1 MPLHYFLTPHDEH
14 ESGNRKGWRKTRVKP
29 SLITIWS
36 TYTWSRFDYREKAK
50 SKNSVLLSHARV
62 HISNGTL
69 SHTLFFNVGRKTR
82 SVEYDESASKSCLQH
97 RVYNAKTQL
106 IDTNNPL
113 SGGLRKTSAQ
123 YYRATIESL
132 SSPILKA
139 ATTKCEKCIFS
150 SFFLPSLAFR
160 STFALRKRDTGT
172 ASKDIER

>member
-1 MPLHYFLTPHDEH
+1 M
-14 ESGNRKGWRKTRVKP
+14 KP
-29 SLITIWS
+29 SPITIGS
-36 TYTWSRFDYREKAK
+36 TYTWSRFDYRVKAK
-50 SKNSVLLSHARV
+50 SKNSVMLSHARV
-62 HISNGTL
+62 HIQNKTL
-69 SHTLFFNVGRKTR
+69 SHTPFFNVGRKTR
-82 SVEYDESASKSCLQH
+82 SVEYDESASKSCLQY
-97 RVYNAKTQL
+97 RDYNAKTQL
-106 IDTNNPL
+106 IGIYNPL

-139 ATTKCEKCIFS
+139 ATTNCKKCIFS

>member
-1 MPLHYFLTPHDEH
+1 MPLLHFLTPHDEH
-14 ESGNRKGWRKTRVKP
+14 ESGDRKGWRKTRVKP
-29 SLITIWS
+29 SPITIWS
-36 TYTWSRFDYREKAK
+36 TYTWSRFNYRVKAK
-50 SKNSVLLSHARV
+50 SKNSVMLSHARV
-62 HISNGTL
+62 QYIEWNIIAYAL
-69 SHTLFFNVGRKTR
+69 FNVGRKKR
-82 SVEYDESASKSCLQH
+82 SVECDESTRKTGLQH

-106 IDTNNPL
+106 IGTYNPL

-139 ATTKCEKCIFS
+139 ATTNCEKCIFS

-160 STFALRKRDTGT
+160 TTFALRKRDTGT